1 MGGLLAKMFEL
12 QLKIEQAFHPEIGKT
27 PLRPGNSSVGKGGA
41 KQWRGSCNLISQY
54 FRGKTKI
61 LVFSGDSEMKVIF
74 GGRKNQDLMSK
85 KPAGEK
91 QQRFCELCGTY
102 VGAMTSKDWDLE
114 GRICKTCI
122 EAYASSL
129 EIEMDAANQS
139 WQVKRHSW
147 EMDAERHR
155 ISRFI

>member
-1 MGGLLAKMFEL
+1 
-12 QLKIEQAFHPEIGKT
+12 
-27 PLRPGNSSVGKGGA
+27 
-41 KQWRGSCNLISQY
+41 
-54 FRGKTKI
+54 
-61 LVFSGDSEMKVIF
+61 MKVTF
-74 GGRKNQDLMSK
+74 RGRKNQELRSK
-85 KPAGEK
+85 RLADDK

-114 GRICKTCI
+114 GRICKTCV

-129 EIEMDAANQS
+129 ELEMEGANQS
-139 WQVKRHSW
+139 WKVKRHSS